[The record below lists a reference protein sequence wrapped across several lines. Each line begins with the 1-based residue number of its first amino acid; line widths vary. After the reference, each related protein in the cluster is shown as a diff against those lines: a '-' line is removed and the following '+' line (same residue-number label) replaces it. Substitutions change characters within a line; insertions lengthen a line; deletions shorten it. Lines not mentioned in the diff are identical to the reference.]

1 MVVYELSILI
11 NIMIVKKHTILIFT
25 CALPWIYDCKYNFN
39 HNIVENKVSIKID
52 TIVSILS
59 ILMF

>member
-25 CALPWIYDCKYNFN
+25 YAMPCIYDCKYNFIL
-39 HNIVENKVSIKID
+39 NIVENDVSTK
-52 TIVSILS
+52 
-59 ILMF
+59 MQF

>member
-1 MVVYELSILI
+1 
-11 NIMIVKKHTILIFT
+11 MIVKKHTISIFT